1 MLLDAETRRRGGS
14 GDHQT
19 LARGRGVILEGGRA
33 AMADLDWSQCPAV
46 ESIPGKLSGAWVFR
60 DTRMKVWLILL
71 LVAGAGFGQTPTKR
85 APAKKAAAAKKE
97 EAAPSKWPVETLTV
111 EGNHNYTREQVLE
124 VAGLKVG
131 QMAGKAEF
139 EAARDRL
146 TATGMFETVGYKF
159 EPGANKKGFVAS
171 FQVTEVEPAY
181 AVRFEEL
188 GVPNGEIEGA
198 LRAKDSLY
206 SPAKLPAT
214 KLVIDRYTN
223 WIQEFLAGKGL
234 TEKIEGK
241 VTPLG
246 GEQFAIVF
254 RPARNL
260 PAVAQVTFQGNQVVT
275 QGVLREAVHGMAI
288 GSPYSESGFR
298 ELLNSTVRPV
308 YRSEEHTS
316 ELQSRQYLV
325 CRL

>member
-14 GDHQT
+14 GDHRT

-46 ESIPGKLSGAWVFR
+46 ESIPGKLSGAWVFK
-60 DTRMKVWLILL
+60 DTRMKAWLILL

-85 APAKKAAAAKKE
+85 APGQEGGAGQKAATAGAGFGQTPTKRAPARKGAAAKKDATA

-111 EGNHNYTREQVLE
+111 EGNHNYTREQVLGG
-124 VAGLKVG
+124 AGLKG
-131 QMAGKAEF
+131 GEMAGKAEF

-214 KLVIDRYTN
+214 KLVIDRY
-223 WIQEFLAGKGL
+223 
-234 TEKIEGK
+234 
-241 VTPLG
+241 
-246 GEQFAIVF
+246 
-254 RPARNL
+254 
-260 PAVAQVTFQGNQVVT
+260 
-275 QGVLREAVHGMAI
+275 
-288 GSPYSESGFR
+288 
-298 ELLNSTVRPV
+298 
-308 YRSEEHTS
+308 
-316 ELQSRQYLV
+316 
-325 CRL
+325 